1 MKLCALFMEMFDT
14 KVLSPPKMQEREEE
28 KGL

>member
-1 MKLCALFMEMFDT
+1 MKLRALLLEMFDT
-14 KVLSPPKMQEREEE
+14 KVLSPPKMQEEEEE